1 MFEIFILLVIFSL
14 DTLFVS
20 ISYSIKNIKIS
31 LKSTLLI
38 SLICLFSLLI
48 SLFITN
54 NFKHILNQDIGKI
67 ISSIILLILGLY
79 NLFQNKIKKNLKSKN
94 KIIEIYL
101 DETKA
106 DLDNSKNISYKEA
119 LLLSTILSLDSLLG
133 GVSIGFMK
141 YNLFYIIIL
150 SFILNV
156 LFILCGIFIGK
167 NLRNV
172 YNFNTSYISGAIL
185 LLIAILKII

>member
-156 LFILCGIFIGK
+156 LFILCGILIGK

>member
-79 NLFQNKIKKNLKSKN
+79 NLFQDKIKKNLKSKN

-156 LFILCGIFIGK
+156 LFILCGILIGK

-172 YNFNTSYISGAIL
+172 YNFNTSYISGVIL

>member
-79 NLFQNKIKKNLKSKN
+79 NLFQDKIKKNLKSKN

-106 DLDNSKNISYKEA
+106 DLDDSKNISYKEA

-133 GVSIGFMK
+133 GISIGFMK

-150 SFILNV
+150 SFFLNIL
-156 LFILCGIFIGK
+156 LIICGNLIGK
-167 NLRNV
+167 KLGNV
-172 YNFNTSYISGAIL
+172 CNFNISYLSGIIL
-185 LLIAILKII
+185 LLISILKII

>member
-79 NLFQNKIKKNLKSKN
+79 NLFQDKIKKNLKSKN

-150 SFILNV
+150 SFILNI
-156 LFILCGIFIGK
+156 LFILCGILIGK

-172 YNFNTSYISGAIL
+172 YNFNTSYISGVIL

>member
-79 NLFQNKIKKNLKSKN
+79 NLFQDKIKKNLKSKN

-156 LFILCGIFIGK
+156 LFILCGILIGK
-167 NLRNV
+167 NLRNF
-172 YNFNTSYISGAIL
+172 YNFNTSYISCVIL

>member
-156 LFILCGIFIGK
+156 LFILCGILIGK

-172 YNFNTSYISGAIL
+172 YNFNTSYISGVIL

>member
-38 SLICLFSLLI
+38 SLICLFFLLI

-156 LFILCGIFIGK
+156 LFILCGILIGK